1 MLRNYYINK
10 EWMVSYT
17 ARRIYRIAAALS
29 LASFFFLTA
38 VRFTG
43 GIPENLLPFLKVPL
57 FACVLGAAIT
67 MVAMEYFLFGFDNSP
82 ALKKVFWFCVL
93 LFPPLGPPLYCLI
106 VYSRSDVFRPTT
118 GGRVEGVP
126 L

>member
-29 LASFFFLTA
+29 LALFFFLTA

-82 ALKKVFWFCVL
+82 ALKKVFLVL
-93 LFPPLGPPLYCLI
+93 RTAVPAP
-106 VYSRSDVFRPTT
+106 RPTSVLPNCLFAL
-118 GGRVEGVP
+118 GCV
-126 L
+126 